1 MMIPL
6 YTRIA
11 GEDGIVDKE
20 QPYAQLIYQ
29 ALLNAP
35 NKTMILRD
43 IYEWFKNNTDKASA
57 SETKGWQNSIRH
69 NLSMNGV
76 CLSLIHN
83 TERPNRI
90 LGL

>member
-1 MMIPL
+1 
-6 YTRIA
+6 
-11 GEDGIVDKE
+11 
-20 QPYAQLIYQ
+20 
-29 ALLNAP
+29 
-35 NKTMILRD
+35 MILRD